1 MRQGFNASR
10 VLIAAVVAMSLLA
23 TSGCGWFRSKKD
35 PYKNAPENRPL
46 EIPPDLDRPNTDPAM
61 EIPVLPRS
69 GARNAPATVGAVAQA
84 LSTHSAFLRNDSL
97 DSTWHRA
104 GLALARMESKGGG
117 TEVRVVAA
125 GGRMLS

>member
-10 VLIAAVVAMSLLA
+10 MLIAAVVAMSLLA

-61 EIPVLPRS
+61 KIPALPRS
-69 GARNAPATVGAVAQA
+69 GARNAPATLGAVAQA
-84 LSTHSAFLRNDSL
+84 PSIHSAFLLDDSL
-97 DSTWHRA
+97 DSSWHRV
-104 GLALARMESKGGG
+104 GLALARMEGKGGG
-117 TEVRVVAA
+117 AEVRVVAA
-125 GGRMLS
+125 DGRMLS